1 MLLTFLHIIPSLF
14 SDPDDLSV
22 SDDMEKG
29 VIDTI
34 KIEGVKGE
42 GAYNYDLSD
51 NKWHLSNSTASY
63 TVSFD
68 GDEGKV
74 DGRRALTGGEYKK

>member
-1 MLLTFLHIIPSLF
+1 
-14 SDPDDLSV
+14 
-22 SDDMEKG
+22 MEKG

-63 TVSFD
+63 TVSYD

-74 DGRRALTGGEYKK
+74 DGRRALTGGENKK

>member
-1 MLLTFLHIIPSLF
+1 
-14 SDPDDLSV
+14 
-22 SDDMEKG
+22 MEKG

-51 NKWHLSNSTASY
+51 NKWHFCINRHSFSYCSNPIRNMIY
-63 TVSFD
+63 SFKFSS
-68 GDEGKV
+68 E
-74 DGRRALTGGEYKK
+74 RPGG